1 MVVSGQWLSG
11 EDDDRTSE
19 PRGVQTAIMVHAHDE
34 SGEAGERGSAQHGM
48 VPWCM
53 EQHRAEQRPLRKRL

>member
-34 SGEAGERGSAQHGM
+34 SGEAGERGSAARHGAAQSRGHSGKDF
-48 VPWCM
+48 
-53 EQHRAEQRPLRKRL
+53 E

>member
-34 SGEAGERGSAQHGM
+34 SGEAGERGSAARHM
-48 VPWCM
+48 WSST
-53 EQHRAEQRPLRKRL
+53 EQRPLRKRL